1 MVTTRAAARRRGPR
15 PASPSRPHPG
25 CRGPPPA
32 QPPAPAAAAAAAG
45 RDPPGAPAEE
55 AEAEPAVAGDRGRG
69 HGGQEGAAP
78 EMEVQQAVAVRKA
91 LLAAG
96 KAAARAERGVERVG
110 ALRSARP
117 RHPLLVLA
125 QDQVLLR
132 PWLRPA
138 LQLAGLAAFTGFA
151 FAARFAPPPA
161 RVLAALAQAAAIV
174 AYGRRREALS
184 PSGGWAAVAVGW
196 GTMLSDLRLGLT
208 LVYFFVASSRLSAF
222 KAAKKAELDGEFKPG
237 EGRRDWKQ

>member
-1 MVTTRAAARRRGPR
+1 M
-15 PASPSRPHPG
+15 
-25 CRGPPPA
+25 
-32 QPPAPAAAAAAAG
+32 
-45 RDPPGAPAEE
+45 
-55 AEAEPAVAGDRGRG
+55 
-69 HGGQEGAAP
+69 
-78 EMEVQQAVAVRKA
+78 RKA
-91 LLAAG
+91 LNAAG
-96 KAAARAERGVERVG
+96 KAVARAERGVERVG

-117 RHPLLVLA
+117 RHPLLVRA

-151 FAARFAPPPA
+151 FAARSAPPA
-161 RVLAALAQAAAIV
+161 FRVLAALAQAAAIV
-174 AYGRRREALS
+174 AYGRRRDALS

-237 EGRRDWKQ
+237 EGCRDWKQ